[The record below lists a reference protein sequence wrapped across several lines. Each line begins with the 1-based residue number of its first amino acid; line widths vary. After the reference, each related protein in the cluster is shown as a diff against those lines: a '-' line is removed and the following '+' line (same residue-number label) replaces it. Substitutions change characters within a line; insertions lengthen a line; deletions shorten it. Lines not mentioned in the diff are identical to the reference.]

1 MAVKALIS
9 SLEDEILDPE
19 EETFFLFSHDFR
31 SSNLG
36 MIDPKAAELSL
47 TIAGRDFTIHQSPAI
62 LSSTRAGGTT
72 GAVLWKVTPLF
83 ATYLSSPSSLFNPI
97 FHPSSTILELGCGIS
112 PLTALLLAPRV
123 SRYVLTDQPYVA
135 RIIHQNLEANPLP
148 KPTSS
153 SSSKHPFSSS
163 SSSSRRK
170 KAGAANPSSSG
181 PGVIVFRPLDWELD
195 SPDASLTGSPA
206 ARSFDALICCDCIYN
221 EALVGPLVSAAADL
235 ARLRLRDQED
245 EADDRDSAAG
255 TALPSSSSGDRNSY
269 STSST
274 TTTTTTTD
282 RSEPCVCI
290 VAQQLRSPDVF
301 EEWARAFHR
310 DFRVWRVPSPLLP
323 EGLRIESEF
332 VVHVGILREAR
343 VDF

>member
-47 TIAGRDFTIHQSPAI
+47 TIAGRDFTIHQSPTI

-135 RIIHQNLEANPLP
+135 RIIQQNLEANPLP
-148 KPTSS
+148 KSASS
-153 SSSKHPFSSS
+153 SSSKPSSF
-163 SSSSRRK
+163 SSRRK
-170 KAGAANPSSSG
+170 RAGAANPSSSSSAPG
-181 PGVIVFRPLDWELD
+181 QDARADSPGVIAFRPLDWELD
-195 SPDASLTGSPA
+195 TPDSSLTGSPA

-221 EALVGPLVSAAADL
+221 EALVGPLVSATADL

-245 EADDRDSAAG
+245 DANARDAAG
-255 TALPSSSSGDRNSY
+255 ATGDRHNHY
-269 STSST
+269 SASS
-274 TTTTTTTD
+274 TTTTTTD

-301 EEWARAFHR
+301 EAWARAFHR
-310 DFRVWRVPSPLLP
+310 DFRVWRVPSALLP

>member
-19 EETFFLFSHDFR
+19 EETFFLFSHEFR

-123 SRYVLTDQPYVA
+123 SRYILTDQPYVA
-135 RIIHQNLEANPLP
+135 RMIQQNLETNPLP
-148 KPTSS
+148 KSTSS
-153 SSSKHPFSSS
+153 SSSKF

-170 KAGAANPSSSG
+170 KAGVANPSSSSLSPG
-181 PGVIVFRPLDWELD
+181 PGVIAFHPLDWELD
-195 SPDASLTGSPA
+195 TPDPSLTGSLA
-206 ARSFDALICCDCIYN
+206 VRSFDALICCDCIYN
-221 EALVGPLVSAAADL
+221 EALVGPLVSATADL

-245 EADDRDSAAG
+245 KADARDAAV
-255 TALPSSSSGDRNSY
+255 SSGDHHY
-269 STSST
+269 SAYST
-274 TTTTTTTD
+274 TTMKTTTTD

-310 DFRVWRVPSPLLP
+310 DFRVWRVPSALLP
-323 EGLRIESEF
+323 EELRIESEF

>member
-19 EETFFLFSHDFR
+19 EETFFLFSHEFS

-47 TIAGRDFTIHQSPAI
+47 TIAGRDFTIHQSPTI
-62 LSSTRAGGTT
+62 LASTRAGGTT

-97 FHPSSTILELGCGIS
+97 FRPSSTVLELGCGIS

-135 RIIHQNLEANPLP
+135 RMIQQNLEANPLP
-148 KPTSS
+148 KPASAS
-153 SSSKHPFSSS
+153 ASKPP
-163 SSSSRRK
+163 SSSRRK
-170 KAGAANPSSSG
+170 KAGAVASSSSSSSSA
-181 PGVIVFRPLDWELD
+181 PGVIAFHPLDWELD
-195 SPDASLTGSPA
+195 TPDPSLTGSPA
-206 ARSFDALICCDCIYN
+206 ARSFDAIVCCDCIYN
-221 EALVGPLVSAAADL
+221 EALVAPLVSATADL
-235 ARLRLRDQED
+235 ARLRLREQED
-245 EADDRDSAAG
+245 EADVRDATSA
-255 TALPSSSSGDRNSY
+255 SGAHHHY
-269 STSST
+269 LASST
-274 TTTTTTTD
+274 TTTTKMTTD

-301 EEWARAFHR
+301 EEWARAFQR
-310 DFRVWRVPSPLLP
+310 DFRIWRVPSALLP